1 MQRLV
6 SFLLVGLL
14 LACPYLCR
22 ADELVCCADHCEE
35 TQAPA
40 DDSQVPPLPA
50 NDPVSCICAGAV
62 KDTTARVPAFDLAG
76 LDLPPDLHFIA
87 TTLPIPQTWQ
97 LARDGAPPGR
107 AARASLR
114 VHLLLQNFRC

>member
-107 AARASLR
+107 AASGSLR